1 MLYALVSF
9 SDQIGPLNVFRY
21 ITFRTGGAI
30 MTALLFVFLFGPAI
44 IDLLRVKQGK
54 GQPIREDGPE
64 THFAKKGTPTMG
76 GLMILSGVTVST
88 LLWANLA
95 NWYVWIVLFVTLSYG
110 AIGFY
115 DDYLKVTNGKR
126 RLPGSWRLLAE
137 FVVAGIA
144 AWAVMRVGSA
154 GLLLLADGAVLQER
168 RHPARRPV
176 RAARHPRDRRRRQRR
191 QPDRRPRR
199 PRHRAGDDRGGDLR
213 PHRLPG
219 RQRQLRA
226 LPADPLRAGRR
237 RAGRSSAAR

>member
-54 GQPIREDGPE
+54 GQPIREDGPQ

-88 LLWANLA
+88 LMWANWA
-95 NWYVWIVLFVTLSYG
+95 NAYVWIVLFVTLGYG

-115 DDYLKVTNGKR
+115 DDYLKVPRPRSDGVSGKM
-126 RLPGSWRLLAE
+126 RLLAE
-137 FVVAGIA
+137 VAVAAIA
-144 AWAVMRVGSA
+144 AFIVMRIGS
-154 GLLLLADGAVLQER
+154 
-168 RHPARRPV
+168 
-176 RAARHPRDRRRRQRR
+176 
-191 QPDRRPRR
+191 
-199 PRHRAGDDRGGDLR
+199 
-213 PHRLPG
+213 PG
-219 RQRQLRA
+219 F
-226 LPADPLRAGRR
+226 
-237 RAGRSSAAR
+237 SSS